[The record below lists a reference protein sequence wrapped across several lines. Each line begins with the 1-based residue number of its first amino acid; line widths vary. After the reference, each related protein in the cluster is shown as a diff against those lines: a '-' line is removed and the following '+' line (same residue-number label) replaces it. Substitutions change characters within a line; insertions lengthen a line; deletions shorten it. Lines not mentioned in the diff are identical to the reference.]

1 MLKKT
6 FEELGLSPIAHE
18 IYSQLL
24 EKGACSA
31 RQLAEWI
38 NIPRTSV
45 YDHLSILIQKGLVTE
60 QHNENKK
67 LFSIDDPKNLPKL
80 INEEIESLKR
90 ERDHVL
96 SILPTLLDSS
106 SVIEPKIRFF
116 SGAEGVRHVLND
128 FKWQQ
133 NLDTMSMW
141 PIAEMISLLG
151 KDFFDDLNRR
161 RIKQN
166 ISIRG
171 IWPCGKGA
179 DIKTH
184 PFMGSGPEFL
194 REIREAPKHLRWSMG
209 YWIYGDKVA
218 FISSSKEAFGFT
230 IHSKEFAE
238 VMKVQFE
245 SVWNESKKIKSMHK
259 YTDTWIREVYAKLD
273 KKIPR

>member
-6 FEELGLSPIAHE
+6 FEKLGLSPMAHE
-18 IYSQLL
+18 VYTQLL
-24 EKGACSA
+24 EKGPCSA
-31 RQLAEWI
+31 RQISERI

-45 YDHLSILIQKGLVTE
+45 YDHLSILINKGLVTE
-60 QHNENKK
+60 IRSDNKR
-67 LFSIDDPKNLPKL
+67 LFNVDDPKNLPKL
-80 INEEIESLKR
+80 IEESIQSLKD
-90 ERDHVL
+90 ERDHV
-96 SILPTLLDSS
+96 SHILPTLLKQSS
-106 SVIEPKIRFF
+106 SIEPKIRLF
-116 SGAEGVRHVLND
+116 SGVEGVRHVLND

-151 KDFFDDLNRR
+151 RDFFDDLNRR

-171 IWPCGKGA
+171 IWPHGKGA
-179 DIKTH
+179 DIKSH
-184 PFMGSGPEFL
+184 PFMGSGREFL
-194 REIREAPKHLRWSMG
+194 REIREAPKNMHWNMG

-218 FISSSKEAFGFT
+218 FISSKKEVFGFT

-245 SVWNESKKIKSMHK
+245 SVWNTSKKIKPLKK
-259 YTDTWIREVYAKLD
+259 YTDPWINEVYSKLG
-273 KKIPR
+273 KNIPR